1 MTLPPTDTKTPAQNF
16 IRPVQAE
23 CPQGLLAAA
32 RDKGRLN
39 LLVVRASAPLPME
52 AAFHAYQAGIAQ
64 PVLVGETDSIEA
76 EAAALGWDL
85 SNITVIDSNGEA
97 EAAAKAASL
106 LQASLSETGLSEPV
120 ALPIG
125 AVMKGQLHTDVFM
138 AALLNRE
145 VGLRIGNRLVHIFAI
160 YPPDSG
166 AGPILV
172 SDAAVNVLPD
182 EKTQNQSM
190 VEMCALAKKLGHTR
204 PKLAILSATETPIES
219 MPASMVAA
227 ERAKWAKTHLVD
239 TDISGPLS
247 FDLALSAHA
256 VATKGITGDAVAS
269 SANCLLVPDIVS
281 GNILYKALVYL
292 GGGCAAGIVLGG
304 AVPILLTSRADP
316 PAARLASI
324 ALAGIAG

>member
-1 MTLPPTDTKTPAQNF
+1 MTSSPTDTKTPAQNF
-16 IRPVQAE
+16 IHPVQAE

-32 RDKGRLN
+32 RERGRLN

-64 PVLVGETDSIEA
+64 PVLVGEADRIEA
-76 EAAALGWDL
+76 EAATLGWDL
-85 SNITVIDSNGEA
+85 SDITVIDSNGEA

-106 LQASLSETGLSEPV
+106 LQASLSEPD
-120 ALPIG
+120 ALPVG

-166 AGPILV
+166 AGPVLV
-172 SDAAVNVLPD
+172 SDAAVNVTPD

-190 VEMCALAKKLGHTR
+190 IEMCALAKKLGHTR
-204 PKLAILSATETPIES
+204 PKLAILSATETPIDS

-227 ERAKWAKTHLVD
+227 ERAKWAKAHLVD

-256 VATKGITGDAVAS
+256 VATKGITGDAVAGR
-269 SANCLLVPDIVS
+269 ANCLLVPDIVS

>member
-1 MTLPPTDTKTPAQNF
+1 MTSSPTDTKTPAQNF
-16 IRPVQAE
+16 IHPVQAE

-32 RDKGRLN
+32 RERGRLN

-64 PVLVGETDSIEA
+64 PVLVGEADRIEA
-76 EAAALGWDL
+76 EAATLGWDL
-85 SNITVIDSNGEA
+85 SDITVIDSNGEA

-106 LQASLSETGLSEPV
+106 LQASLSEPD

-166 AGPILV
+166 AGPVLV
-172 SDAAVNVLPD
+172 SDAAVNVTPD

-190 VEMCALAKKLGHTR
+190 IEMCALAKKLGHTR
-204 PKLAILSATETPIES
+204 PKLAILSATETPIDS

-227 ERAKWAKTHLVD
+227 ERAKWAKAHLVD

-256 VATKGITGDAVAS
+256 VATKGITGDAVAGR
-269 SANCLLVPDIVS
+269 ANCLLVPDIVS

>member
-1 MTLPPTDTKTPAQNF
+1 MTSSPTDTRTPAQNF
-16 IRPVQAE
+16 IHPVQAE

-32 RDKGRLN
+32 RERGRLN

-64 PVLVGETDSIEA
+64 PVLVGEADRIEA
-76 EAAALGWDL
+76 EATTLGWDL
-85 SNITVIDSNGEA
+85 SDITVIDSNGEA
-97 EAAAKAASL
+97 EAAAKAARL
-106 LQASLSETGLSEPV
+106 LQASLSEPD

-166 AGPILV
+166 AGPVLV
-172 SDAAVNVLPD
+172 SDAAVNVTPD

-190 VEMCALAKKLGHTR
+190 IEMCALAKKLGHTR
-204 PKLAILSATETPIES
+204 PKLAILSATETPIDS

-256 VATKGITGDAVAS
+256 VATKGITGDAVAGR
-269 SANCLLVPDIVS
+269 ANCLLVPDIVS

-324 ALAGIAG
+324 ALAGIAW

>member
-1 MTLPPTDTKTPAQNF
+1 MTSSPTDTRTPAQNF
-16 IRPVQAE
+16 IHPVQAE
-23 CPQGLLAAA
+23 CPQELLAAA
-32 RDKGRLN
+32 RERGRLN

-64 PVLVGETDSIEA
+64 PILVGEADRIEA
-76 EAAALGWDL
+76 EAATLGWDL
-85 SNITVIDSNGEA
+85 SDITVIDSNGEA

-106 LQASLSETGLSEPV
+106 LQASLSEPD

-166 AGPILV
+166 AGPVLV
-172 SDAAVNVLPD
+172 SDAAVNVTPD

-190 VEMCALAKKLGHTR
+190 IEMCALAKKLGHTR
-204 PKLAILSATETPIES
+204 PKLAILSATETPIDS

-256 VATKGITGDAVAS
+256 VATKGITGDAVAGR
-269 SANCLLVPDIVS
+269 ANCLLVPDIVS

>member
-1 MTLPPTDTKTPAQNF
+1 MTSSPTDTRTPAQNF
-16 IRPVQAE
+16 IHPVQAE

-32 RDKGRLN
+32 RERGRLN

-64 PVLVGETDSIEA
+64 PVLVGEADRIEA
-76 EAAALGWDL
+76 EAATLGWDL
-85 SNITVIDSNGEA
+85 SDITVIDSNGEA

-106 LQASLSETGLSEPV
+106 LQASLSEPD

-166 AGPILV
+166 AGPVLV
-172 SDAAVNVLPD
+172 SDAAVNVTPD

-190 VEMCALAKKLGHTR
+190 IEMCALAKKLGHTR

-219 MPASMVAA
+219 MPASMAAA

-256 VATKGITGDAVAS
+256 VATKGITGDAVAGR
-269 SANCLLVPDIVS
+269 ANCLLVPDIVS

>member
-1 MTLPPTDTKTPAQNF
+1 M
-16 IRPVQAE
+16 QAV

-32 RDKGRLN
+32 RERGRLN

-64 PVLVGETDSIEA
+64 PVLVGEADRIEA
-76 EAAALGWDL
+76 EAATLGWDL
-85 SNITVIDSNGEA
+85 SDITVIDSNGEA

-106 LQASLSETGLSEPV
+106 LQASLSEPD

-166 AGPILV
+166 AGPVLV
-172 SDAAVNVLPD
+172 SDAAVNVTPD

-190 VEMCALAKKLGHTR
+190 IEMCALAKKLGHMR
-204 PKLAILSATETPIES
+204 PKLAILSATETPIDS

-256 VATKGITGDAVAS
+256 VATKGITGDAVAGR
-269 SANCLLVPDIVS
+269 ANCLLVPEIVS

>member
-1 MTLPPTDTKTPAQNF
+1 MTSSPTDTKTPAQNF
-16 IRPVQAE
+16 IHPVQAE

-32 RDKGRLN
+32 RERGRLN

-64 PVLVGETDSIEA
+64 PVLVGEADRIEA
-76 EAAALGWDL
+76 EAATLGWDL
-85 SNITVIDSNGEA
+85 SDITVIDSNGEA

-106 LQASLSETGLSEPV
+106 LQASLSEPD
-120 ALPIG
+120 ALPVG

-166 AGPILV
+166 AGPVLV
-172 SDAAVNVLPD
+172 SDAAVNVTPD

-190 VEMCALAKKLGHTR
+190 IEMCALAKKLGHMR
-204 PKLAILSATETPIES
+204 PKLAILSATETPIDS

-247 FDLALSAHA
+247 FDLALSGHA
-256 VATKGITGDAVAS
+256 VATKGITGDAVAGR
-269 SANCLLVPDIVS
+269 ANCLLVPDIVS

>member
-1 MTLPPTDTKTPAQNF
+1 MTSSPTDTKTPAQNF
-16 IRPVQAE
+16 IHPVQAE

-32 RDKGRLN
+32 RERGRLN

-64 PVLVGETDSIEA
+64 PVLVGEADRIEA
-76 EAAALGWDL
+76 EAATLGWDL
-85 SNITVIDSNGEA
+85 SDITVIDSNGEA

-106 LQASLSETGLSEPV
+106 LQASLSEPD
-120 ALPIG
+120 ALPVG

-166 AGPILV
+166 AGPVLV
-172 SDAAVNVLPD
+172 SDAAVNVTPD

-190 VEMCALAKKLGHTR
+190 IEMCALAKKLGHMR
-204 PKLAILSATETPIES
+204 PKLAILSATETPIDS

-256 VATKGITGDAVAS
+256 VATKGITGDAVAGR
-269 SANCLLVPDIVS
+269 ANCLLVPDIVS

>member
-1 MTLPPTDTKTPAQNF
+1 MTSSPTDTRTPAQNF
-16 IRPVQAE
+16 IHPVQAE

-32 RDKGRLN
+32 RERGRLN

-64 PVLVGETDSIEA
+64 PVLVGEADRIEA
-76 EAAALGWDL
+76 EAATLGWDL
-85 SNITVIDSNGEA
+85 SDITVIDSNGEA

-106 LQASLSETGLSEPV
+106 LQASLSEPD

-166 AGPILV
+166 AGPVLV
-172 SDAAVNVLPD
+172 SDAAVNVTPD

-190 VEMCALAKKLGHTR
+190 IEMCALAKKLGHTR
-204 PKLAILSATETPIES
+204 PKLAILSATETPIDS

-256 VATKGITGDAVAS
+256 VATKGITGDAVAGR
-269 SANCLLVPDIVS
+269 ANCLLVPDIVS

>member
-1 MTLPPTDTKTPAQNF
+1 MTSSPTDTKTPAQNF
-16 IRPVQAE
+16 IHPVQAE

-32 RDKGRLN
+32 RERGRLN

-64 PVLVGETDSIEA
+64 PVLVGEADRIEA
-76 EAAALGWDL
+76 EAATLGWDL
-85 SNITVIDSNGEA
+85 SDITVIDSNGEA

-106 LQASLSETGLSEPV
+106 LQASLSEPD
-120 ALPIG
+120 ALPVG

-166 AGPILV
+166 AGPVLV
-172 SDAAVNVLPD
+172 SDAAVNVTPD

-190 VEMCALAKKLGHTR
+190 IEMCALAKKLGHTR
-204 PKLAILSATETPIES
+204 PKLAILSATETPIDS

-256 VATKGITGDAVAS
+256 VATKGITGDAVAGR
-269 SANCLLVPDIVS
+269 ANCLLVPDIVS

>member
-1 MTLPPTDTKTPAQNF
+1 MTSSPTDTKTPAQNF
-16 IRPVQAE
+16 IHPVQAE

-32 RDKGRLN
+32 RERGRLN

-64 PVLVGETDSIEA
+64 PVLVGEADRIEA
-76 EAAALGWDL
+76 EAATLGWDL
-85 SNITVIDSNGEA
+85 SDITVIDSNGEA

-106 LQASLSETGLSEPV
+106 LQASLSEPD
-120 ALPIG
+120 ALPVG

-166 AGPILV
+166 AGPVLV
-172 SDAAVNVLPD
+172 SDAAVNVTPD

-190 VEMCALAKKLGHTR
+190 IEMCALAKKLGHTR
-204 PKLAILSATETPIES
+204 PKLAILSATETPIDS
-219 MPASMVAA
+219 MTASIVAA
-227 ERAKWAKTHLVD
+227 ERAKWAKAHLVD

-256 VATKGITGDAVAS
+256 VATKGITGDAVAGR
-269 SANCLLVPDIVS
+269 ANCLLVPDIVS

>member
-1 MTLPPTDTKTPAQNF
+1 MPAQNF
-16 IRPVQAE
+16 IHPVQAE

-32 RDKGRLN
+32 RERGRLN

-52 AAFHAYQAGIAQ
+52 AAFHAYRSGIAQ
-64 PVLVGETDSIEA
+64 PVLVGEADRIEA
-76 EAAALGWDL
+76 EAATLGWDL
-85 SNITVIDSNGEA
+85 SDITVIDSNGEA

-106 LQASLSETGLSEPV
+106 LQASLSEPD

-160 YPPDSG
+160 YPPDSE
-166 AGPILV
+166 AGPVLV
-172 SDAAVNVLPD
+172 SDAAVNVTPD

-190 VEMCALAKKLGHTR
+190 IEMCALAKKLGHMR
-204 PKLAILSATETPIES
+204 PKLAILSATETTTES

-256 VATKGITGDAVAS
+256 VATKGITMDAVAGR
-269 SANCLLVPDIVS
+269 ANCLLVPDIVS

>member
-1 MTLPPTDTKTPAQNF
+1 MPAQNF
-16 IRPVQAE
+16 IHPVQAE

-32 RDKGRLN
+32 RERGRLN

-52 AAFHAYQAGIAQ
+52 AAFHAYRSGIAQ
-64 PVLVGETDSIEA
+64 PVLVGEADRIEA
-76 EAAALGWDL
+76 EAATLGWDL
-85 SNITVIDSNGEA
+85 SDITVIDSNGEA

-106 LQASLSETGLSEPV
+106 LQASLSEPD

-160 YPPDSG
+160 YPPDSE
-166 AGPILV
+166 AGPVLV
-172 SDAAVNVLPD
+172 SDAAVNVTPD

-190 VEMCALAKKLGHTR
+190 IEMCALAKKLGHMR
-204 PKLAILSATETPIES
+204 PKLAILSATETSIES

-256 VATKGITGDAVAS
+256 VATKGITGDAVAGR
-269 SANCLLVPDIVS
+269 ANCLLVPDIVS

>member
-1 MTLPPTDTKTPAQNF
+1 MTSSPTDTRTPAQNF
-16 IRPVQAE
+16 IHPVQAE

-32 RDKGRLN
+32 RERGRLN

-64 PVLVGETDSIEA
+64 PVLVGEADRIEA
-76 EAAALGWDL
+76 EAATLGWDL
-85 SNITVIDSNGEA
+85 SDITVIDSNGEA

-106 LQASLSETGLSEPV
+106 LQASLSEPD

-166 AGPILV
+166 AGPVLV
-172 SDAAVNVLPD
+172 SDAAVNVTPD

-190 VEMCALAKKLGHTR
+190 IEMCALAKKLGHTR
-204 PKLAILSATETPIES
+204 PKLAILSATETPIDS

-227 ERAKWAKTHLVD
+227 ERAKWAKAHLVD

-256 VATKGITGDAVAS
+256 VATKGITGDAVAGR
-269 SANCLLVPDIVS
+269 ANCLLVPDIVS

>member
-1 MTLPPTDTKTPAQNF
+1 MTSSPTDTRTPAQNF
-16 IRPVQAE
+16 IHPVQAE

-32 RDKGRLN
+32 RERGRLN

-64 PVLVGETDSIEA
+64 PVLVGEADRIEA
-76 EAAALGWDL
+76 EAATLGWDL
-85 SNITVIDSNGEA
+85 SDITVIDSNGEA

-106 LQASLSETGLSEPV
+106 LQASLSEPD

-166 AGPILV
+166 AGPVLV
-172 SDAAVNVLPD
+172 SDAAVNVTPD

-190 VEMCALAKKLGHTR
+190 IEMCALAKKLGHMR

-256 VATKGITGDAVAS
+256 VATKGITGDAVAGR
-269 SANCLLVPDIVS
+269 ANCLLVPDIVS

>member
-1 MTLPPTDTKTPAQNF
+1 MTSSPTDTKTPAQNF
-16 IRPVQAE
+16 IHPVQAE

-32 RDKGRLN
+32 RERGRLN

-64 PVLVGETDSIEA
+64 PVLVGEADRIEA
-76 EAAALGWDL
+76 EAATLGWDL
-85 SNITVIDSNGEA
+85 SDITVIDSNGEA

-106 LQASLSETGLSEPV
+106 LQASLSEPD

-166 AGPILV
+166 AGPVLV
-172 SDAAVNVLPD
+172 SDAAVNVTPD

-190 VEMCALAKKLGHTR
+190 IEMCALAKKLGHTR
-204 PKLAILSATETPIES
+204 PKLAILSATETPIDS

-256 VATKGITGDAVAS
+256 VATKGITGDAVAGR
-269 SANCLLVPDIVS
+269 ANCLLVPDIVS

>member
-1 MTLPPTDTKTPAQNF
+1 MTSSPTDTKTPAQNF
-16 IRPVQAE
+16 IHPVQAV

-32 RDKGRLN
+32 RERGRLN

-64 PVLVGETDSIEA
+64 PVLVGEADRIEA
-76 EAAALGWDL
+76 EAATLGWDL
-85 SNITVIDSNGEA
+85 SDITVIDSNGEA

-106 LQASLSETGLSEPV
+106 LQASLSEPD

-166 AGPILV
+166 AGPVLV
-172 SDAAVNVLPD
+172 SDAAVNVTPD

-190 VEMCALAKKLGHTR
+190 IEMCALAKKLGHTR
-204 PKLAILSATETPIES
+204 PKLAILSATETPIDS

-256 VATKGITGDAVAS
+256 VATKGITGDAVAGR
-269 SANCLLVPDIVS
+269 ANCLLVPDIVS

>member
-1 MTLPPTDTKTPAQNF
+1 MTSSPTDTKTPAQNF
-16 IRPVQAE
+16 IHPVQAE

-32 RDKGRLN
+32 RERGRLN

-64 PVLVGETDSIEA
+64 PVLVGEADRIEA
-76 EAAALGWDL
+76 EAATLGWDL
-85 SNITVIDSNGEA
+85 SDITVIDSNGEA

-106 LQASLSETGLSEPV
+106 LQASLSEPD

-166 AGPILV
+166 AGPVLV
-172 SDAAVNVLPD
+172 SDAAVNVTPD

-190 VEMCALAKKLGHTR
+190 IEMCALAKKLGHTR
-204 PKLAILSATETPIES
+204 PKLAILSATETPIDS

-227 ERAKWAKTHLVD
+227 ERAKWAKAHLVD

-256 VATKGITGDAVAS
+256 VATKGITGDAVAGC
-269 SANCLLVPDIVS
+269 ANCLLVPDIVS

-304 AVPILLTSRADP
+304 TVPILLTSRADP

>member
-1 MTLPPTDTKTPAQNF
+1 MTSSPTDTRTPAQNF
-16 IRPVQAE
+16 IHPVQAE

-32 RDKGRLN
+32 RERGRLN

-52 AAFHAYQAGIAQ
+52 AAFHAYLAGIAQ
-64 PVLVGETDSIEA
+64 PVLVGEADRIEA
-76 EAAALGWDL
+76 EAATLGWDL
-85 SNITVIDSNGEA
+85 SDITVIDSNGEA

-106 LQASLSETGLSEPV
+106 LQASLSEPD

-166 AGPILV
+166 AGPVLV
-172 SDAAVNVLPD
+172 SDAAVNVTPD

-190 VEMCALAKKLGHTR
+190 IEMCALAKKLGHMR
-204 PKLAILSATETPIES
+204 PKLAILSATETPIDS

-256 VATKGITGDAVAS
+256 VATKGITGDAVAGR
-269 SANCLLVPDIVS
+269 ANCLLVPDIVS

>member
-1 MTLPPTDTKTPAQNF
+1 MTSSPTDTRTPAQNF
-16 IRPVQAE
+16 IHPVQAE

-32 RDKGRLN
+32 RERGRLN

-64 PVLVGETDSIEA
+64 PVLVGEADRIEA
-76 EAAALGWDL
+76 EAATLGWDL
-85 SNITVIDSNGEA
+85 SDITVIDSNGEA

-106 LQASLSETGLSEPV
+106 LQASLSEPD
-120 ALPIG
+120 ALPVG

-166 AGPILV
+166 AGPVLV
-172 SDAAVNVLPD
+172 SDAAVNVTPD

-190 VEMCALAKKLGHTR
+190 IEMCALAKKLGHTR
-204 PKLAILSATETPIES
+204 PKLAILSATETPIDS

-256 VATKGITGDAVAS
+256 VATKGITGDAVAGR
-269 SANCLLVPDIVS
+269 ANCLLVPEIVS

>member
-1 MTLPPTDTKTPAQNF
+1 MTSSPTDTKTPAQNF
-16 IRPVQAE
+16 IHPVQTE

-32 RDKGRLN
+32 RERGRLN

-64 PVLVGETDSIEA
+64 PVLVGEADRIEA
-76 EAAALGWDL
+76 EAATLGWDL
-85 SNITVIDSNGEA
+85 SDITVIDSNGEA

-106 LQASLSETGLSEPV
+106 LQASLSEPD

-166 AGPILV
+166 AGPVLV
-172 SDAAVNVLPD
+172 SDAAVNVTPD

-190 VEMCALAKKLGHTR
+190 IEMCALAKKLGHMR
-204 PKLAILSATETPIES
+204 PKLAILSATETPIDS

-256 VATKGITGDAVAS
+256 VATKGITGDAVAGR
-269 SANCLLVPDIVS
+269 ANCLLVPDIVS

>member
-1 MTLPPTDTKTPAQNF
+1 MTSSPTDTRTPAQNF
-16 IRPVQAE
+16 IHPVQAE

-32 RDKGRLN
+32 RERGRLN

-52 AAFHAYQAGIAQ
+52 AAFHAYRSGIAQ
-64 PVLVGETDSIEA
+64 PVLVGEADRIEA
-76 EAAALGWDL
+76 EAATLGWDL
-85 SNITVIDSNGEA
+85 SDITVIDSNGEA

-106 LQASLSETGLSEPV
+106 LQASLSEPD

-166 AGPILV
+166 AGPVLV
-172 SDAAVNVLPD
+172 SDAAVNVTPD

-190 VEMCALAKKLGHTR
+190 IEMCALAKKLGHTR
-204 PKLAILSATETPIES
+204 PKLAILSATETPIDS

-256 VATKGITGDAVAS
+256 VATKGITGDAVAGR
-269 SANCLLVPDIVS
+269 ANCLLVPDIVS

>member
-1 MTLPPTDTKTPAQNF
+1 MTSSPTDTRTPAQNF
-16 IRPVQAE
+16 IHPVQAE

-32 RDKGRLN
+32 RERGRLN

-64 PVLVGETDSIEA
+64 PVLVGEADRIEA
-76 EAAALGWDL
+76 EAATLGWDL
-85 SNITVIDSNGEA
+85 SDITVIDSNGEA

-106 LQASLSETGLSEPV
+106 LQASLSEPD
-120 ALPIG
+120 ALPVG

-145 VGLRIGNRLVHIFAI
+145 VDLRIGNRLVHIFAI

-166 AGPILV
+166 AGPVLV
-172 SDAAVNVLPD
+172 SDAAVNVTPD

-190 VEMCALAKKLGHTR
+190 IEMCALAKKLGHTR
-204 PKLAILSATETPIES
+204 PKLAILSATETPIDS

-256 VATKGITGDAVAS
+256 VATKGITGDAVAGR
-269 SANCLLVPDIVS
+269 ANCLLVPEIVS

>member
-1 MTLPPTDTKTPAQNF
+1 MTSSPTDTRTPAQNF
-16 IRPVQAE
+16 IHPVQAE

-32 RDKGRLN
+32 RERGRLN

-64 PVLVGETDSIEA
+64 PVLVGEADRIEA
-76 EAAALGWDL
+76 EAATLGWDL
-85 SNITVIDSNGEA
+85 SDITVIDSNGEA

-106 LQASLSETGLSEPV
+106 LQASLSEPD
-120 ALPIG
+120 ALPVG

-166 AGPILV
+166 AGPVLV
-172 SDAAVNVLPD
+172 SDAAVNVTPD

-190 VEMCALAKKLGHTR
+190 IEMCALAKKLGHTR
-204 PKLAILSATETPIES
+204 PKLAILSATETPIDS

-227 ERAKWAKTHLVD
+227 ERAKWAKAHLVD

-256 VATKGITGDAVAS
+256 VATKGITGDAVAGR
-269 SANCLLVPDIVS
+269 ANCLLVPEIVS

>member
-1 MTLPPTDTKTPAQNF
+1 MKTPAQNF
-16 IRPVQAE
+16 IHPVQAV

-32 RDKGRLN
+32 RERGRLN

-64 PVLVGETDSIEA
+64 PVLVGEADRIEA
-76 EAAALGWDL
+76 EAATLGWDL
-85 SNITVIDSNGEA
+85 SDITVIDSNGEA

-106 LQASLSETGLSEPV
+106 LQASLSEPD
-120 ALPIG
+120 ALPVG

-166 AGPILV
+166 AGPVLV
-172 SDAAVNVLPD
+172 SDAAVNVTPD

-190 VEMCALAKKLGHTR
+190 IEMCALAKKLGHTR
-204 PKLAILSATETPIES
+204 PKLAILSATETPIDS

-227 ERAKWAKTHLVD
+227 ERAKWAKAHLVD

-256 VATKGITGDAVAS
+256 VATKGITGDAVAGR
-269 SANCLLVPDIVS
+269 ANCLLVPDIVS

>member
-1 MTLPPTDTKTPAQNF
+1 MTSSPTDTKTPAQNF
-16 IRPVQAE
+16 IHPVQAE

-32 RDKGRLN
+32 RERGRLN

-52 AAFHAYQAGIAQ
+52 AAFYAYQAGIAQ
-64 PVLVGETDSIEA
+64 PVLVGEADRIEA
-76 EAAALGWDL
+76 EAATLGWDL
-85 SNITVIDSNGEA
+85 SDITVIDSNGEA

-106 LQASLSETGLSEPV
+106 LQASLSEPD
-120 ALPIG
+120 ALPVG

-166 AGPILV
+166 AGPVLV
-172 SDAAVNVLPD
+172 SDAAVNVTPD

-190 VEMCALAKKLGHTR
+190 IEMCALAKKLGHTR
-204 PKLAILSATETPIES
+204 PKLAILSATETPIDS

-227 ERAKWAKTHLVD
+227 ERAKWAKAHLVD

-247 FDLALSAHA
+247 FDLALSVHA
-256 VATKGITGDAVAS
+256 VATKGITGDAVAGR
-269 SANCLLVPDIVS
+269 ANCLLVPEIVS

>member
-1 MTLPPTDTKTPAQNF
+1 MTSSPTDTRTPAQNF
-16 IRPVQAE
+16 IHPVQAE

-32 RDKGRLN
+32 RERGRLN

-64 PVLVGETDSIEA
+64 PVLVGEADRIEA
-76 EAAALGWDL
+76 EAATLGWDL
-85 SNITVIDSNGEA
+85 SDITVIDSNGEA

-106 LQASLSETGLSEPV
+106 LQASLSEPD
-120 ALPIG
+120 ALPVG

-166 AGPILV
+166 AGPVLV
-172 SDAAVNVLPD
+172 SDAAVNVTPD
-182 EKTQNQSM
+182 EKTLNQSM
-190 VEMCALAKKLGHTR
+190 IEMCALAKKLGHMR
-204 PKLAILSATETPIES
+204 PKLAILSATETPIDS

-256 VATKGITGDAVAS
+256 VATKGITGDAVAGR
-269 SANCLLVPDIVS
+269 ANCLLVPDIVS

>member
-1 MTLPPTDTKTPAQNF
+1 MTSSPTDTRTPAQNF
-16 IRPVQAE
+16 IHTVQAE

-32 RDKGRLN
+32 RERGRLN

-64 PVLVGETDSIEA
+64 PVLVGEANRIEA
-76 EAAALGWDL
+76 EAATLGWDL
-85 SNITVIDSNGEA
+85 SDITVIDSNGEA

-106 LQASLSETGLSEPV
+106 LQASLSEPD

-166 AGPILV
+166 AGPVLV
-172 SDAAVNVLPD
+172 SDAAVNVTPD

-190 VEMCALAKKLGHTR
+190 IEMCALAKKLGHTR

-219 MPASMVAA
+219 MPASMAAA
-227 ERAKWAKTHLVD
+227 ERAKWAKIHLVD

-256 VATKGITGDAVAS
+256 VSKGITGDAVAGR
-269 SANCLLVPDIVS
+269 ANCLLVPDIVS

>member
-1 MTLPPTDTKTPAQNF
+1 MTSSPTDTKTPAQNF
-16 IRPVQAE
+16 IHPVQAE

-32 RDKGRLN
+32 RERGRLN

-64 PVLVGETDSIEA
+64 PVLVGEADRIEA
-76 EAAALGWDL
+76 EAATLGWDL
-85 SNITVIDSNGEA
+85 SDITVIDSNGEA

-106 LQASLSETGLSEPV
+106 LQASLSEPD
-120 ALPIG
+120 ALPVG

-166 AGPILV
+166 AGPVLV
-172 SDAAVNVLPD
+172 SDAAVNVTPD
-182 EKTQNQSM
+182 EKTLNQSM
-190 VEMCALAKKLGHTR
+190 IEMCALAKKLGHMR
-204 PKLAILSATETPIES
+204 PKLAILSATETPIDS

-256 VATKGITGDAVAS
+256 VATKGITGDAVAGR
-269 SANCLLVPDIVS
+269 ANCLLVPDIVS

>member
-1 MTLPPTDTKTPAQNF
+1 MTSSPTDTKTPAQNF
-16 IRPVQAE
+16 IHPVQAE

-32 RDKGRLN
+32 RERGRLN

-64 PVLVGETDSIEA
+64 PVLVGEADRIEA
-76 EAAALGWDL
+76 EAATLGWDL
-85 SNITVIDSNGEA
+85 SDITVIDSNGEA

-106 LQASLSETGLSEPV
+106 LQASLSEPD

-166 AGPILV
+166 AGPVLV
-172 SDAAVNVLPD
+172 SDAAVNVTPD

-190 VEMCALAKKLGHTR
+190 IEMCALAKKLGHMR
-204 PKLAILSATETPIES
+204 PKLAVLSATETPIDS

-256 VATKGITGDAVAS
+256 VATKGITGDAVAGR
-269 SANCLLVPDIVS
+269 ANCLLVPDIVS

>member
-1 MTLPPTDTKTPAQNF
+1 MTSSPTDTRTPAQNF
-16 IRPVQAE
+16 IHPVQAE

-32 RDKGRLN
+32 RERGRLN

-64 PVLVGETDSIEA
+64 PVLVGEADRIEA
-76 EAAALGWDL
+76 EAATLGWDL
-85 SNITVIDSNGEA
+85 SDITVIDSNGEA

-106 LQASLSETGLSEPV
+106 LRASLSEPD

-166 AGPILV
+166 AGPVLV
-172 SDAAVNVLPD
+172 SDAAVNVTPD

-190 VEMCALAKKLGHTR
+190 IEMCALAKKLGHRR

-256 VATKGITGDAVAS
+256 VATKGITGDAVAGR
-269 SANCLLVPDIVS
+269 ANCLLVPDIVS

>member
-1 MTLPPTDTKTPAQNF
+1 MTSSPTDTKTPAQNF
-16 IRPVQAE
+16 IHPVQAV

-32 RDKGRLN
+32 RERGRLN

-64 PVLVGETDSIEA
+64 PVLVGEADRIEA
-76 EAAALGWDL
+76 EAATLGWDL
-85 SNITVIDSNGEA
+85 SDITVIDSNGEA

-106 LQASLSETGLSEPV
+106 LQASLSEPD
-120 ALPIG
+120 ALPVG

-166 AGPILV
+166 AGPVLV
-172 SDAAVNVLPD
+172 SDAAVNVTPD

-190 VEMCALAKKLGHTR
+190 IEMCALAKKLGHMR
-204 PKLAILSATETPIES
+204 PKLAILSATETPIDS

-227 ERAKWAKTHLVD
+227 ERAKWAKAHLVD

-256 VATKGITGDAVAS
+256 VATKGITGDAVAGR
-269 SANCLLVPDIVS
+269 ANCLLVPDIVS

>member
-1 MTLPPTDTKTPAQNF
+1 MTSSPTDTKTPAQNF
-16 IRPVQAE
+16 IHPVQAE
-23 CPQGLLAAA
+23 CPQGLLSAA
-32 RDKGRLN
+32 RERGRLN

-64 PVLVGETDSIEA
+64 PILVGEADRIEA
-76 EAAALGWDL
+76 EAATLGWDL
-85 SNITVIDSNGEA
+85 SDITVIDSNGEA

-106 LQASLSETGLSEPV
+106 LQASLSEPD
-120 ALPIG
+120 ALPVG

-166 AGPILV
+166 AGPVLV
-172 SDAAVNVLPD
+172 SDAAVNVTPD

-190 VEMCALAKKLGHTR
+190 IEMCALAKKLGHTR
-204 PKLAILSATETPIES
+204 PKLAILSATETPIDS

-227 ERAKWAKTHLVD
+227 ERAKWAKAHLVD

-256 VATKGITGDAVAS
+256 VATKGITGDAVAGR
-269 SANCLLVPDIVS
+269 ANCLLVPDIVS

-304 AVPILLTSRADP
+304 TVPILLTSRADP